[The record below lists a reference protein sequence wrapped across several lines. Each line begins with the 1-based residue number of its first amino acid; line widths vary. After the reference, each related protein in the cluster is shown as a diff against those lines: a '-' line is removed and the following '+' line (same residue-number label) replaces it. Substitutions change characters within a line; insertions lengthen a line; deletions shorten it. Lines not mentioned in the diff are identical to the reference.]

1 MWVVFP
7 PNLHTTTTVSVRLS
21 YVKKNQRSGNKQL
34 RMMVEKRSSAHQ
46 LRLLTSQVENF
57 WSINKS
63 STVHQWNTLIDSR
76 LNFFFWWRNLSHPNL
91 PGVGEVLLIDGIW
104 VIWYFTH
111 LRRWVFSWRIAL
123 SCFWWKKSC
132 TTCYLWNPVKHGIL
146 IIYELV
152 QDSVHQ
158 Q

>member
-21 YVKKNQRSGNKQL
+21 YVKKKQRSGNKQL
-34 RMMVEKRSSAHQ
+34 RRMVKKRSSAHQ

-76 LNFFFWWRNLSHPNL
+76 LNFFF
-91 PGVGEVLLIDGIW
+91 GGEIFRIPISQVL
-104 VIWYFTH
+104 VRCCSWYFTH
-111 LRRWVFSWRIAL
+111 LRRWVSSWRIAL
-123 SCFWWKKSC
+123 SCSWWKKSC
-132 TTCYLWNPVKHGIL
+132 TTCYLWNTVKNGIL